1 MVFRC
6 SVCSMKKWF
15 TVVISK
21 GRGFLGGWTTFTNKL
36 QSLGVTPPSSGS
48 NPCPKG
54 FVGDGTMVA
63 PSNGKSFAEILRK
76 PNIEVS
82 NAVWL
87 ELGEEEIGNKIKVMK
102 RCLVGRW
109 G

>member
-6 SVCSMKKWF
+6 SVGSMKKWF

-48 NPCPKG
+48 NPCPMG

-63 PSNGKSFAEILRK
+63 PSNGKSFAEIESPTLK
-76 PNIEVS
+76 
-82 NAVWL
+82 
-87 ELGEEEIGNKIKVMK
+87 
-102 RCLVGRW
+102 
-109 G
+109 